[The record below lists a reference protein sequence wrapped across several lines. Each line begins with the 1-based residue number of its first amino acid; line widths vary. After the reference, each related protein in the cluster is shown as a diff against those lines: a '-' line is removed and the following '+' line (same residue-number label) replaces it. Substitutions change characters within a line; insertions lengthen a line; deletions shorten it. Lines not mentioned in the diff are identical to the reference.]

1 MKIKKIVLILITIL
15 VIILGIVVIINKENI
30 SNYFKERKILKEKN
44 DFILETQTI
53 MNVAS
58 NYFLR
63 VLDPKVNKDEP
74 VEGEVTIEYLI
85 KENYLEEDTAIKGKI
100 NVSILHNNTVYIIN
114 IYNED
119 YSFNGNYD
127 NLILEN
133 INKLN

>member
-1 MKIKKIVLILITIL
+1 MT
-15 VIILGIVVIINKENI
+15 
-30 SNYFKERKILKEKN
+30 
-44 DFILETQTI
+44 
-53 MNVAS
+53 VAS
-58 NYFLR
+58 NDFLR

-127 NLILEN
+127 NLKLEN
-133 INKLN
+133 INKLD